1 MTTIPPTNLCPPATP
16 TMVTKVWQTLWVHLP
31 IHGFKQDM
39 PKPTPAPQ
47 DLIMWLSRPPYP
59 WAESLWDHIWPFAHM
74 SALLHLVQAKHHI
87 LICSIASADADG
99 TVAVLGLSTASN
111 IYAKAKILFLEQCKI
126 HMLANQK
133 YLAFL
138 QPFFCNIASTISQ
151 ESCFSKWLVWLY
163 IVTTKV

>member
-31 IHGFKQDM
+31 IHGFKQDT

-47 DLIMWLSRPPYP
+47 NLIMWLSRPPYL
-59 WAESLWDHIWPFAHM
+59 WAESLWHHI

-87 LICSIASADADG
+87 LICSIASADADR
-99 TVAVLGLSTASN
+99 TVAGLGLFTASN
-111 IYAKAKILFLEQCKI
+111 IYAKAKILFLVQGKI

-133 YLAFL
+133 HLAFL
-138 QPFFCNIASTISQ
+138 QQYYFCNITSTISQ
-151 ESCFSKWLVWLY
+151 ASLFSKHLVSLY